1 MAQLLAQRLTRF
13 NCLKYVCTLCS
24 IKIHFS
30 NVLNQTSGGGGWRDS
45 LPVWLVSSRND
56 GLHCEA
62 ILALFTVSFVLN
74 FASSDLNEQ
83 QFSPTQS

>member
-1 MAQLLAQRLTRF
+1 MDVVAGETVYQ
-13 NCLKYVCTLCS
+13 
-24 IKIHFS
+24 
-30 NVLNQTSGGGGWRDS
+30 SGWF
-45 LPVWLVSSRND
+45 PVEND
-56 GLHCEA
+56 GLHREA